1 MRWGSRGE
9 GSCADGPSLAAWLM
23 SNTINRLVLAITSK
37 ETLETLERWQ
47 FDIIRE
53 DSPPD
58 TVSSSIVPAGSSING
73 IKSGAGKKEKTE
85 KEVQG
90 EIREIMKQITASV
103 TFLPTLEE
111 ECTSNFF
118 INPCPRLT
126 HSPPKGTFTLLAY
139 TSTSDPL
146 PLPEK
151 WADADPHLIE
161 KGKVEQVRLRSFST
175 NVHKMEVSCECGGVR
190 GRGVE
195 RGTWGIMAWYGGEG
209 KRLWADQVDGLVPR
223 PSSGGHRERNGS
235 RAKARDDPSEP
246 PPPLPHP
253 ARMFSFICASD
264 ADFSHYRQWWRT
276 RLTSSVMS
284 RHD

>member
-1 MRWGSRGE
+1 MTTQQTRQSISLKGSTKIVTEFFEYSVNSILYQRNVYP
-9 GSCADGPSLAAWLM
+9 ADDFRMVKKYGLPMLITSDESLKAYLDTILKQVHAWLM

-53 DSPPD
+53 DDDPTAVTSS
-58 TVSSSIVPAGSSING
+58 TVPQGSTING
-73 IKSGAGKKEKTE
+73 VKPGGKGKEKTE

-111 ECTSNFF
+111 ACS
-118 INPCPRLT
+118 
-126 HSPPKGTFTLLAY
+126 FTLLAY

-151 WADADPHLIE
+151 WNDADPHLIE

-175 NVHKMEVSCECGGVR
+175 NVHKMEAMVAYKIDE
-190 GRGVE
+190 
-195 RGTWGIMAWYGGEG
+195 
-209 KRLWADQVDGLVPR
+209 
-223 PSSGGHRERNGS
+223 
-235 RAKARDDPSEP
+235 
-246 PPPLPHP
+246 
-253 ARMFSFICASD
+253 
-264 ADFSHYRQWWRT
+264 
-276 RLTSSVMS
+276 
-284 RHD
+284 

>member
-1 MRWGSRGE
+1 MTTQATRTNNAISLKGSTKIVTEFFEYSVNSILYQRNVYP
-9 GSCADGPSLAAWLM
+9 ADDFRMVKKYGLPMLITSDESLKAYLDTILKQVHAWLM

-53 DSPPD
+53 DDPDPDTD
-58 TVSSSIVPAGSSING
+58 TVSSSTVPQGSSING
-73 IKSGAGKKEKTE
+73 LQPGAAKPKEKTE

-111 ECTSNFF
+111 ECS
-118 INPCPRLT
+118 
-126 HSPPKGTFTLLAY
+126 FTLLAY

-151 WADADPHLIE
+151 WNDADPHLID

-175 NVHKMEVSCECGGVR
+175 NVHKMEAMVAYK
-190 GRGVE
+190 
-195 RGTWGIMAWYGGEG
+195 I
-209 KRLWADQVDGLVPR
+209 
-223 PSSGGHRERNGS
+223 
-235 RAKARDDPSEP
+235 SE
-246 PPPLPHP
+246 
-253 ARMFSFICASD
+253 
-264 ADFSHYRQWWRT
+264 
-276 RLTSSVMS
+276 
-284 RHD
+284 